1 MPDPDGWTVPCVDGA
16 GRPRSLTARVEADGV
31 HLHWPAGQAAVLTER
46 QVAELR
52 SVLELAERTMK
63 RDDQDTD

>member
-1 MPDPDGWTVPCVDGA
+1 VPESEGWTVPCVDGA
-16 GRPRSLTARVEADGV
+16 GRPRSLTARVETDGV

-52 SVLELAERTMK
+52 SVLEQAERTMK
-63 RDDQDTD
+63 RNEPGAD

>member
-1 MPDPDGWTVPCVDGA
+1 VPDSEGWTVPCVDGA
-16 GRPRSLTARVEADGV
+16 GRPRSLTAHVEADGV

-52 SVLELAERTMK
+52 VVLEKAERTMK
-63 RDDQDTD
+63 RDEQGTD